1 MELPP
6 RAGSYR
12 QSRRSRSQRDRE
24 RKMTGAGG
32 RDPRPYSPSSG
43 SDREAGEAPGSS
55 RPRPPRRRRRESTSC
70 EEDIIDGFAIA
81 SFPTL
86 EALEDAVPKPPER
99 VDSQRKRQEKRKPEE
114 NQPGSPCEGARG
126 AEGSERDQNRR
137 NGERNPPPTKKVK
150 TKGPTRGNQ
159 STGGENGSS
168 QRSSSRGAGSD
179 VSAHSSLG
187 TGYFCDIDSDPD
199 DKPLGDAALCNRRL
213 GYTKAQDKA
222 LHDVWQR
229 ISFVSWECRGLSE
242 WNLPPERIH
251 PLTITPIEALSLY
264 HQSHRGVRGG
274 LYTE

>member
-86 EALEDAVPKPPER
+86 EALEKDAVPKPPER

-137 NGERNPPPTKKVK
+137 NGERNPPPTKK
-150 TKGPTRGNQ
+150 
-159 STGGENGSS
+159 
-168 QRSSSRGAGSD
+168 
-179 VSAHSSLG
+179 
-187 TGYFCDIDSDPD
+187 CDIDSDPD